1 MTAKKGRGRPPKF
14 NQEVA
19 DKIVAAVRAGNYM
32 ETAAAFAGIHK
43 DTLYAWLKEG
53 ANKKTGQYR
62 KFSDAVKRALGEAEA
77 SDLMLIQKAAKD
89 GVWQAAAWR
98 LERRF
103 RERWGK
109 SIAVEDLKSK
119 STEELLALLEE
130 ADTGGT
136 E

>member
-1 MTAKKGRGRPPKF
+1 MSEKRGRGRPPKF

-32 ETAAAFAGIHK
+32 ETAAAFAGITK
-43 DTLYAWLKEG
+43 ETLYAWMRTG
-53 ANKKTGQYR
+53 AAKTNGPYR
-62 KFSDAVKRALGEAEA
+62 KFSDAIKRALGEAEA

-89 GVWQAAAWR
+89 GAWQAAAWR

-109 SIAVEDLKSK
+109 SIAVEDLKNK

-130 ADTGGT
+130 ADTSGT